1 MSDYHIYI
9 KMPSYLR
16 QWFIHRHSGTDPV
29 RLRNGSIESKLIVNA
44 VVKPPESSFPHLK
57 QPDEVAVCIPYSKHH
72 DPRIYNYLTDT
83 GKRALL
89 GIIKNA
95 FDVDCWTFLH
105 DFGKIGK
112 QQKDLIY
119 LFMEQRGILED
130 GSCWDSIAK
139 IYQRL
144 RKNYLTN
151 QCKRKKLTTSSRR
164 NSKAEFSETEE

>member
-1 MSDYHIYI
+1 
-9 KMPSYLR
+9 MPSYLR

-72 DPRIYNYLTDT
+72 DPRIYNHLTDT

-95 FDVDCWTFLH
+95 FDV
-105 DFGKIGK
+105 
-112 QQKDLIY
+112 
-119 LFMEQRGILED
+119 
-130 GSCWDSIAK
+130 IAGA
-139 IYQRL
+139 
-144 RKNYLTN
+144 TS
-151 QCKRKKLTTSSRR
+151 TTSAKSASNRRILSAFTWSNAASRR
-164 NSKAEFSETEE
+164 TAPVGTPSRKFTNASARTTSPTSADRKITRQNPAEKASRKIQKQKNNSVERPKKA